1 MIINMVGGAGGGFS
15 VNNAILAVT
24 ALAGSTV
31 TITKSGTTKT
41 VTADKSHITSLSSND
56 ATYFFGIASGLFD
69 STAWTITATL
79 NGTTQTASVVID
91 SNKFYDVS
99 LTSEIPYGYRLL
111 EYIQSTGTQ
120 YLDSGVRTNDIGKLE
135 ASMSFDAKCSETG
148 AYNILFGVSSYNNTD
163 NVIYTNNGIALTAI
177 AAYAGNTA
185 IVAFTGNTLIEN
197 IYIHSYFNFTGTP
210 GAIINSSKYTYSGV
224 NIKPSN
230 TNTLYIFTMHYAN
243 GVNTSRIPTSKLYS
257 FKVWDTNNNVIANL
271 LPCYRISD
279 GAKGVIDTV
288 SKSFIENS
296 GTGTFVAGDFIT

>member
-1 MIINMVGGAGGGFS
+1 MIINMVGSSGGGFS
-15 VNNAILAVT
+15 VSNAILAIT

-120 YLDSGVRTNDIGKLE
+120 YLDSGVRAVDIGKLD
-135 ASMSFDAKCSETG
+135 ANMSFDTKCDPTG
-148 AYNILFGVSSYNNTD
+148 AYNILYGVSAYNSTD
-163 NVIYTNNGIALTAI
+163 NVIYTTNGIALTAV
-177 AAYAGNTA
+177 AAYTNNSS
-185 IVAFTGNTLIEN
+185 VASFTGNTLIEN
-197 IYIHSYFNFTGTP
+197 IYIHSYFNFTGAP
-210 GAIINSSKYTYSGV
+210 GAIINSTQYTYSGV
-224 NIKPSN
+224 NIKPSS

-243 GVNTSRIPTSKLYS
+243 GVNTSRIPTAKLYN
-257 FKVWDTNNNVIANL
+257 FKVWDSSSNVIANL

-288 SKSFIENS
+288 SKSFIGNS
-296 GTGTFVAGDFIT
+296 GTDTFVAGDFIT